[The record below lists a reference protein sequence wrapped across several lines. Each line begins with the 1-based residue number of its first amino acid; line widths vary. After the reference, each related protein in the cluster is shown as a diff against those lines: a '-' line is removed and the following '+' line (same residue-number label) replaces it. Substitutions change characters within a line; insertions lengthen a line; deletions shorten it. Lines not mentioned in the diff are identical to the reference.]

1 MQGTSSVN
9 EEPDW
14 MRELDA
20 VLVVYWETGE
30 TPDDLDEEWFDR
42 MIERVNPLALEE
54 KRLRYIKLKEE
65 KLAKKAA

>member
-65 KLAKKAA
+65 KLVKKAA

>member
-9 EEPDW
+9 EEPEW